1 MSKLANLIEYPW
13 ITEKTT
19 ILQQGGKYA
28 FRVRR
33 EATKRQIKEFVEE
46 TFNVHVV
53 KVNSMNIA
61 GKAKRVRLQ
70 PGRTSD
76 WKKILVTLKS
86 GEKIDLT

>member
-1 MSKLANLIEYPW
+1 VSKLADLIEYPW

-19 ILQQGGKYA
+19 ILQQSGKYA

-33 EATKRQIKEFVEE
+33 ETTKRQIKEFVEE
-46 TFNVHVV
+46 TFNVHVI

-76 WKKILVTLKS
+76 WKKVLVTLKA